1 VAEGPLGGTLPH
13 FSRRLED
20 RHRRYHVAP
29 TAGGRRCGV
38 PRRAKYL
45 NLKLSMPLNPQ
56 SLYCEQLGGGPRVQ
70 WVEVVTVVWDFEL
83 SAAFPMQ
90 PPTLGGHFV
99 PNYSA

>member
-1 VAEGPLGGTLPH
+1 ML
-13 FSRRLED
+13 RRL
-20 RHRRYHVAP
+20 RVALARR
-29 TAGGRRCGV
+29 GRCRSRV
-38 PRRAKYL
+38 PLPEKFL